1 MFIGYCAIEFL
12 YYHIIVSFYHISISS
27 QYSNIHVLLCYFIT
41 LQYTYVIVL
50 LYNRSISILFLFS
63 YAQTP
68 NCLCTAERNNNYGP
82 AWQCGT
88 RRDSF
93 TELPGNKIDIPVAA
107 SEDELRHAL
116 GLYTHMTSGGLPFT
130 VQGVRCEGGQGLFAP

>member
-1 MFIGYCAIEFL
+1 MLLSFC
-12 YYHIIVSFYHISISS
+12 IIT
-27 QYSNIHVLLCYFIT
+27 LLCHFIIFVYHHNIAIFMCYCVIFIT

-68 NCLCTAERNNNYGP
+68 NCLCTAERNNKYGP